1 MPNKAFKRNKNS
13 WLRFASLHILAN
25 HFCPLNAALCFQEY
39 LAMDMTSKEVAVI
52 KAAIKARNK
61 SKLLQPVLFAILIV
75 ALLAMIFGFMSG
87 DEFAYLAVP
96 LVFLTI
102 MLPQLGGSP
111 KYSELV
117 DILEKKLPQKATM
130 EDVLSQE
137 LKKT

>member
-1 MPNKAFKRNKNS
+1 
-13 WLRFASLHILAN
+13 
-25 HFCPLNAALCFQEY
+25 
-39 LAMDMTSKEVAVI
+39 MDMTSKEVAVI

>member
-1 MPNKAFKRNKNS
+1 MVHTITAFIRSENLAIIDKNI
-13 WLRFASLHILAN
+13 HIN
-25 HFCPLNAALCFQEY
+25 
-39 LAMDMTSKEVAVI
+39 VI
-52 KAAIKARNK
+52 T
-61 SKLLQPVLFAILIV
+61 LQPVLFAILIV

-117 DILEKKLPQKATM
+117 DILEKQLPQKPTM

>member
-1 MPNKAFKRNKNS
+1 
-13 WLRFASLHILAN
+13 
-25 HFCPLNAALCFQEY
+25 
-39 LAMDMTSKEVAVI
+39 MDMTSKEVAVI

-117 DILEKKLPQKATM
+117 DILEKNFTQKATM